1 MKQSDFSRNKEIFL
15 CSDAVREYAFKTFGV
30 WVSYAL
36 LASANHILAM
46 DFAGSYEKSAHF
58 EKKDCFECPSP
69 HIAAA

>member
-15 CSDAVREYAFKTFGV
+15 CSDAIREHAFKTFGV

-46 DFAGSYEKSAHF
+46 DFSVAREKSAHF
-58 EKKDCFECPSP
+58 GKEDCFECLSP